1 MTVMT
6 DGGSGLL
13 TLGAA
18 RAIISGF
25 LVIHILLVL
34 IQMALETVLI
44 RS

>member
-1 MTVMT
+1 MT

-25 LVIHILLVL
+25 LAMHILAVL
-34 IQMALETVLI
+34 MTI
-44 RS
+44 